1 MKIARS
7 NLHNTRL
14 PKVSF
19 VLTGQA
25 TLESLSSRAEP
36 RGLDGR
42 TRPFVRFVWENESGG
57 LVKAAVGCRPQC
69 AEPADQ
75 RECSAQAKGATCSVF
90 DASLK

>member
-25 TLESLSSRAEP
+25 TLETLCSRAEP
-36 RGLDGR
+36 PDSDGR
-42 TRPFVRFVWENESGG
+42 GN
-57 LVKAAVGCRPQC
+57 
-69 AEPADQ
+69 
-75 RECSAQAKGATCSVF
+75 
-90 DASLK
+90 ASLASGWLSEYGYSTKAGANEWPLDAGRDDRFRCFR